1 MNFEGLPKTLCK
13 ITSPEVRLW
22 MTFPLQTFCKLFWPN
37 SIHQI
42 IFDRIL
48 LWFLASQYEFNIE
61 RMLLIN
67 LYLAIKDWRMQELLP
82 LQPSRRKTSGN
93 LKSLKIINYT
103 GRATINKRIIHLL
116 RETEDYHIT
125 EISTSHQLQ
134 IQFPEV
140 FIA

>member
-93 LKSLKIINYT
+93 LKSHKIKDYT
-103 GRATINKRIIHLL
+103 RPSYDNIDLL